1 VDRLRRPG
9 LVGRLRRA
17 VIPGLAFDSDRAG
30 ARELVA
36 ELGHRSLD
44 LVKVSRSH
52 HAEAHHLIRLAN
64 LDALLLEKGPE
75 DQGIP
80 EIGALNRPRH
90 VHNGDTPLSCE
101 AASGMAAWPVGF
113 PAVGSVRKSGR
124 VVAVA
129 VPPCPVMSTRAA
141 RSLS

>member
-1 VDRLRRPG
+1 
-9 LVGRLRRA
+9 
-17 VIPGLAFDSDRAG
+17 
-30 ARELVA
+30 
-36 ELGHRSLD
+36 LGHRSLD

-80 EIGALNRPRH
+80 EIGTLNRPRH

-101 AASGMAAWPVGF
+101 AASGIAAWPVGF
-113 PAVGSVRKSGR
+113 PAIGSLRKSGR

-129 VPPCPVMSTRAA
+129 VPPSPVISTRAA